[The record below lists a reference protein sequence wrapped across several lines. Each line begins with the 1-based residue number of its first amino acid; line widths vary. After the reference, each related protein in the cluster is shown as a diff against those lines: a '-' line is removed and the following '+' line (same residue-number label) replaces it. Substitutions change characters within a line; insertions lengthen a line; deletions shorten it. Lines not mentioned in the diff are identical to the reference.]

1 MSVFK
6 MNNSCGNKD
15 PKSLVFAQLKIDIHR
30 YLVSSRNMG
39 NLKIVSKSFCLMVK
53 TFMIA
58 MGLFQTVLVGI

>member
-30 YLVSSRNMG
+30 YLVSSRGGGAYMVMEHG
-39 NLKIVSKSFCLMVK
+39 EVILKSEIWE
-53 TFMIA
+53 I
-58 MGLFQTVLVGI
+58 